1 MNLYPTRSEAIEQEI
16 RRPLAAGI
24 EDLLYED
31 GVPTGVVEDYY
42 DIGAISDE
50 TIELFVSSGVAGPT
64 GPALYC
70 LAPDI
75 YPALF
80 REICEKHARSS
91 E

>member
-1 MNLYPTRSEAIEQEI
+1 MTLYLTRSEAIEHEI

-42 DIGAISDE
+42 DIRAIADE
-50 TIELFVSSGVAGPT
+50 TIERFVSPGEAGLS
-64 GPALYC
+64 LYC
-70 LAPDI
+70 LAPDV

-80 REICEKHARSS
+80 REICEEHALPS

>member
-1 MNLYPTRSEAIEQEI
+1 MNLYPTRSEAIEHEI

-42 DIGAISDE
+42 DIGAVSDR
-50 TIELFVSSGVAGPT
+50 TIEPFVSPGGA

-70 LAPDI
+70 LAPGV
-75 YPALF
+75 YPALL
-80 REICEKHARSS
+80 REICEEHALPS